1 MIEMSIE
8 FLFGVG
14 DGLGTVIVG
23 VFVAVVR
30 SWNSGYLRH
39 YLGSRR
45 QETEECEG
53 EQDRF
58 EDLVE
63 RVDSMEERVEN
74 IDEKVEGDETVG
86 QPD

>member
-1 MIEMSIE
+1 MGIE

-14 DGLGTVIVG
+14 DGLGTVIVE
-23 VFVAVVR
+23 VLVTLIR

-39 YLGSRR
+39 YLDGCE
-45 QETEECEG
+45 QETEDCED

-63 RVDSMEERVEN
+63 RIDSMEERVES
-74 IDEKVEGDETVG
+74 IEERVEDTETES
-86 QPD
+86 

>member
-1 MIEMSIE
+1 MIVE
-8 FLFGVG
+8 FLLGVG

-23 VFVAVVR
+23 AFVALVR

-39 YLGSRR
+39 YLDGCE
-45 QETEECEG
+45 QETED

-63 RVDSMEERVEN
+63 RVDSMEERIESIEERVEDN
-74 IDEKVEGDETVG
+74 ETE
-86 QPD
+86 P